1 MRVQHPVKAAF
12 RADIKA
18 PIGHDRHDLSRWQ
31 RRKFRFVAAQLYPLA
46 FFLAEAV
53 SHMAVAA
60 FAAIDAITVT
70 GELAAPALQR
80 GQTHSQQQRQLMGS
94 GTVSDALIK
103 DL

>member
-1 MRVQHPVKAAF
+1 
-12 RADIKA
+12 
-18 PIGHDRHDLSRWQ
+18 
-31 RRKFRFVAAQLYPLA
+31 
-46 FFLAEAV
+46 
-53 SHMAVAA
+53 MAVAA